1 MKLLDTSVILRF
13 LTKDDPRKAERAKK
27 LILESNESM
36 LISDIV
42 FMEVVYAL
50 ERLYGLPRHEIY
62 EMLSRFLSSKRIDF
76 FDRELLLQAIVLYKE
91 HNVPFV
97 DAYQVTIAR
106 KIDAE
111 AILTFDSHFE
121 KRLKFAAEEP

>member
-13 LTKDDPRKAERAKK
+13 LTKDDPRKAERAKN
-27 LILESNESM
+27 LILESDESM

-42 FMEVVYAL
+42 FTEVIYAL
-50 ERLYGLPRHEIY
+50 ERLYGLSRREIY
-62 EMLSRFLSSKRIDF
+62 EMLSRFLSSRRIDF
-76 FDRELLLQAIVLYKE
+76 FDRELLFQAIALYKE

-97 DAYQVTIAR
+97 DAYQVALAR

-111 AILTFDSHFE
+111 SIVAFDSHFE